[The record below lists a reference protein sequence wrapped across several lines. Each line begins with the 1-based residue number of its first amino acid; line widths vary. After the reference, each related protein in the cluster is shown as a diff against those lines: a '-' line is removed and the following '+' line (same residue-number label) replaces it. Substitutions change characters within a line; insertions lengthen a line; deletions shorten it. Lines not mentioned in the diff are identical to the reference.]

1 MMSRTVHS
9 PTPATAVMRLWP
21 YVPPLASNASATAFL
36 AAARSSASPLARAF
50 LAAARSSASP
60 LARAFLAHSQLLLA
74 MPTTGRASQSLHSAP
89 GASAIAAFSSFV
101 VELQIEDAVPGPLAA
116 H

>member
-21 YVPPLASNASATAFL
+21 YVPPLASNASAT
-36 AAARSSASPLARAF
+36 AF